1 MEPFLEAFLDPFLDD
16 FLEAFLCFLK
26 DFLHFCKDKN
36 VRYIDKLAR
45 EQGYFTR
52 KISYNERGLQTEEFI
67 ENRINLNT
75 YRYSDDVVEYATTG

>member
-1 MEPFLEAFLDPFLDD
+1 MGLIFSE
-16 FLEAFLCFLK
+16 CFNSISYDKEGEFQIK

-36 VRYIDKLAR
+36 VGYINKLAR